1 VDQFEALG
9 GEVGFLSDPTEPL
22 SPGDRTKLT
31 RAATAFGMTI
41 VEVEFSSESELD
53 SAVAKLVG
61 QRVDVIYAGATI
73 AANMR
78 GRLIELANRS
88 RLPVVGAGLMFE
100 AGGLFA
106 YTAFIGGVAAGL
118 VAVRLVHAR

>member
-1 VDQFEALG
+1 SSVAESLARNRRELIHEIRPRRKTRG
-9 GEVGFLSDPTEPL
+9 VPERSDRTHIAI
-22 SPGDRTKLT
+22 SPSDRTKLT

-53 SAVAKLVG
+53 SAVAKLIG

-78 GRLIELANRS
+78 GRLSELANRS
-88 RLPVVGAGLMFE
+88 RLPGVGG
-100 AGGLFA
+100 
-106 YTAFIGGVAAGL
+106 
-118 VAVRLVHAR
+118 